1 MSDKTFA
8 TIVSVGL
15 YIAIVILLTLNL
27 SSTPKKSPKHF
38 VAKNSGGITVSL
50 AGGMPTETLLPPA
63 KVAKPQKITP
73 KKEIPKK
80 IKPKKRVVKKKT
92 IKKKVVKKKI
102 VKKRINRK
110 KVTKKVHKTKKKT
123 IKKKINTKS
132 LFANIGK
139 STNKTNSKK
148 RLDSGS
154 GNSGNRGDKGFE
166 NGYFAKV
173 EKMLRGWPA
182 QSNFAGEKIY
192 VKLKIYKDGHFD
204 FKILQRSNNSSFNKE
219 LTAYLK
225 QLQRVGFG
233 YHHRDKPYDIE
244 VEFIAR

>member
-15 YIAIVILLTLNL
+15 YIVIVILLTLNL

-50 AGGMPTETLLPPA
+50 AGSMPTETLLPPTKA
-63 KVAKPQKITP
+63 KKPQKITP

-92 IKKKVVKKKI
+92 IKKKVVKKKV

-139 STNKTNSKK
+139 STNKTKK
-148 RLDSGS
+148 RINSGS
-154 GNSGNRGDKGFE
+154 GDSSNRGDKGFE